1 LLSGPCPQRG
11 NTRIGEGQLVNK
23 TMDSIADAITII
35 RNGYLARKKSV
46 SIPSSRLKKQIVEKL
61 LLLGFIE
68 ELKVDEKEKKLIISL
83 RYQDGEPAL
92 HAIERLSKPSLRI
105 YSQAGKIPKV
115 LGGRGDV
122 ILSTPKGILT
132 GAEAKKARVGGELL
146 IKVW

>member
-1 LLSGPCPQRG
+1 
-11 NTRIGEGQLVNK
+11 
-23 TMDSIADAITII
+23 MDSIADAITII

>member
-1 LLSGPCPQRG
+1 MLSGPCPQRG